1 MKENFLLKTSIIN
14 ASFLWWVWKLIIA
27 KNKSY
32 TETVW
37 DCGRVWEYTSGRC
50 LCGQSSP
57 RSVAGAN
64 RPTFWLKSSSMAGQ
78 SGDCLSHSLSD
89 WELLEGGHHLTT
101 VTMVT
106 KKSRALTSLGAILT
120 KDIFIINQ
128 YLQIFAY
135 YILMSFNKTLLFNF
149 WHLFV
154 FTCILPK

>member
-1 MKENFLLKTSIIN
+1 MKEKFLLKTSIIN

-50 LCGQSSP
+50 SP
-57 RSVAGAN
+57 RSVGGAN

-89 WELLEGGHHLTT
+89 WELLERGHHCHSSHHGY
-101 VTMVT
+101 
-106 KKSRALTSLGAILT
+106 KKKQSTNITGSYSNEGY
-120 KDIFIINQ
+120 FH
-128 YLQIFAY
+128 YLSISTDFC
-135 YILMSFNKTLLFNF
+135 LL
-149 WHLFV
+149 HSHVL
-154 FTCILPK
+154 